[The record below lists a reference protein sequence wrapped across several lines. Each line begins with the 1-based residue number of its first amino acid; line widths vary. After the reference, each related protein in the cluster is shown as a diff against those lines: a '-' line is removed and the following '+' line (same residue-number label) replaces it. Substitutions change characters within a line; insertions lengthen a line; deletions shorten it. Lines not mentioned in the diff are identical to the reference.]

1 MKRNYLI
8 IAFAVIIISANLTIA
23 QPSVSGVSMK
33 FGIIQNFNMPQL
45 NNSNYIPYY
54 AIQLNGNLVKPLL
67 RWGVYFSYWDD
78 GIDKAFPVMDNQTYS
93 FSGKNV
99 GVRMYLDAPQIN
111 FVGLPLRFSLFGG
124 VSHSFISGKYIGG
137 TNFIGQTGND
147 YSADLNN
154 AEIGIGL
161 NTRLFKSI
169 MLFGEAERFIVLN
182 PVNTT
187 YARDKNAFTF
197 GFVYSMN

>member
-1 MKRNYLI
+1 MKKNFII
-8 IAFAVIIISANLTIA
+8 IAFAIIIISANLVLA
-23 QPSVSGVSMK
+23 QPSVTGLSLNI
-33 FGIIQNFNMPQL
+33 GIIQNFNTPQFYG
-45 NNSNYIPYY
+45 SDYIPYY
-54 AIQLNGNLVKPLL
+54 EIQLNGSLVKPFL

-78 GIDKAFPVMDNQTYS
+78 GVDRAFPVTDYQTYS
-93 FSGKNV
+93 FNGKNA

-111 FVGLPLRFSLFGG
+111 FIGLPLRFSFFGG
-124 VSHSFISGKYIGG
+124 VSHSFISSKYIGG
-137 TNFIGQTGND
+137 TNFVGQTGND

-154 AEIGIGL
+154 AEFGIGL
-161 NTRLFKSI
+161 DTRLFKAIS
-169 MLFGEAERFIVLN
+169 LFGEAERFIVLN

>member
-1 MKRNYLI
+1 MKRNYVILV
-8 IAFAVIIISANLTIA
+8 FAVIIISANRTIA
-23 QPSVSGVSMK
+23 QPSISGVSMK
-33 FGIIQNFNMPQL
+33 FGIIQNYNTPQFNNP
-45 NNSNYIPYY
+45 NYIPYY
-54 AIQLNGNLVKPLL
+54 EIQLNGNLVKPLL
-67 RWGVYFSYWDD
+67 RWGFYFSYWDD

-93 FSGKNV
+93 FNGKNV
-99 GVRMYLDAPQIN
+99 GLRMYLDAPQIN
-111 FVGLPLRFSLFGG
+111 FVGLPLHFSLFGG
-124 VSHSFISGKYIGG
+124 VSHSFINSKYVGG
-137 TNFIGQTGND
+137 IDYAGQRGSD

-182 PVNTT
+182 PINTT
-187 YARDKNAFTF
+187 YARDKYAFTF